1 MSKFITKTNSL
12 MKNQYNKFVSFV
24 IFWGCLLLSTQSF
37 AQAPQLFNYQGIA
50 RDIQGNPL
58 GKKTLHLKIAI
69 LPTSESVSPEYV
81 ETHLVT
87 TNEFGLYTL
96 QIGGGKTI
104 SGSMKTVK
112 WETGNKY
119 IQVAIDP
126 LGGNNFVDAGTTQL
140 LSVPYAIYADNAG
153 SAKNNE
159 NQTRATNNFIEK
171 TNGSGVANST
181 SLLFDNGTNI
191 GLGTTSPIA
200 KFHINQNVA
209 TVQEHL
215 RMQNLSA
222 TGAGRF
228 TLYSN
233 NTNNYATF
241 TKYGSGFA
249 GGYTGIST
257 LYPFGNLLA
266 FGNNGVVADDGLGRF
281 LISTAGNIGISLFK
295 GATSKLKFHADFVT
309 ENVGIGGNAVPASR
323 VHFNNTD
330 GTDIDLRMT
339 NNNSGHSDTDGL
351 IILANGNNGASIMNL
366 ENGNLALGT
375 DNNTILDLLP
385 NGTTSLSGQIQIAG
399 GNPGA
404 GKILTSDASGL
415 ATWETPNQGSVSS
428 VNGSTGSVTQ
438 SFT

>member
-1 MSKFITKTNSL
+1 
-12 MKNQYNKFVSFV
+12 MKNQYNKFMSFV
-24 IFWGCLLLSTQSF
+24 IFGVCLLLSIQTF

-50 RDIQGNPL
+50 RDKQGNPL

-96 QIGGGKTI
+96 QIGHGQTI
-104 SGSMKTVK
+104 AGSMKTVK

-119 IQVAIDP
+119 IQVYIDP

-233 NTNNYATF
+233 KTRRTF
-241 TKYGSGFA
+241 WK
-249 GGYTGIST
+249 
-257 LYPFGNLLA
+257 
-266 FGNNGVVADDGLGRF
+266 
-281 LISTAGNIGISLFK
+281 K
-295 GATSKLKFHADFVT
+295 
-309 ENVGIGGNAVPASR
+309 
-323 VHFNNTD
+323 
-330 GTDIDLRMT
+330 
-339 NNNSGHSDTDGL
+339 
-351 IILANGNNGASIMNL
+351 
-366 ENGNLALGT
+366 
-375 DNNTILDLLP
+375 
-385 NGTTSLSGQIQIAG
+385 
-399 GNPGA
+399 
-404 GKILTSDASGL
+404 
-415 ATWETPNQGSVSS
+415 
-428 VNGSTGSVTQ
+428 
-438 SFT
+438 